1 MHGFN
6 DRKRKVMQLDVDTDD
21 KEEREMTQ
29 QPRARFAALDS
40 SADQGDL
47 MDDEVPGSVKAD
59 TTAATAQVLLPP
71 QQQPGDLNHIT
82 SHTHPR
88 MANPALAAATRGRHR
103 AEAKAAGGP
112 AATDTAS
119 GAEEG
124 HQDSKELFN
133 ETGVPIEPFNLDR
146 EREEGHFDAGGGYIP
161 HNFPQV
167 KDAWL
172 ESVDSA
178 GGIQGT
184 GGDLSVDDPGAHPA
198 NDEDVQ
204 PAPPELPAQ
213 ALKRYR
219 QTVLELLHA
228 GETVPAALRRL
239 SEAGKLQG
247 GVNPPGS
254 PTLDQKLEKK
264 LGGFGQ
270 NSGVHPAQHK
280 PKKGSQTPS
289 QQNSAAIVP
298 ENSAGFERL
307 TEAAEVLLD
316 HGQTNV
322 YSWTREQ
329 AQRQF
334 RHLDNQQQQQPAS
347 QSSKSE
353 AALPSEQPHAVDPQT
368 YQASTA
374 GELTYGKDK
383 AHDMLKLKRQ
393 ELSSEANGGLAQP
406 QDVTGRAAMAPSGL
420 GSAAQFVDESTQP
433 SKPHQVKSQSHK
445 AQMNSPQT
453 SSQPAPV
460 INAVGASSNYTKQS
474 LTPVGSSNPPP
485 HAAQGGAPA
494 APISTQ
500 SQNHHVTSS
509 NVDMASHDAAAAAD
523 ERGLEG
529 TTTRLDKPG
538 LSDPQDIALPGYQV
552 EALGRAQGRKAGA
565 RDQNKPQDLT
575 GTPAEVGQ
583 GNLPGAPVGSA
594 ERPIQK
600 IGATD
605 VPHHTAVEPS
615 YHKAPVTK
623 GKEDASYKQAASAFT
638 VSPTADADQQ

>member
-1 MHGFN
+1 
-6 DRKRKVMQLDVDTDD
+6 
-21 KEEREMTQ
+21 MT
-29 QPRARFAALDS
+29 QPRAKFAALEP

-47 MDDEVPGSVKAD
+47 IDDEVPGSVRAD
-59 TTAATAQVLLPP
+59 TPAATAQDLLP
-71 QQQPGDLNHIT
+71 QQQQ
-82 SHTHPR
+82 
-88 MANPALAAATRGRHR
+88 PAARGRHR

-112 AATDTAS
+112 TATDTAS
-119 GAEEG
+119 GAGEG
-124 HQDSKELFN
+124 LQDSKELFN

-172 ESVDSA
+172 ESVDNA
-178 GGIQGT
+178 GGVQGT

-198 NDEDVQ
+198 NDEYVQ

-247 GVNPPGS
+247 GVKALAS

-270 NSGVHPAQHK
+270 DSGVHPAQK
-280 PKKGSQTPS
+280 QPKKGSQTPS
-289 QQNSAAIVP
+289 QPGSAASVPKDNSAA
-298 ENSAGFERL
+298 FERL

-316 HGQTNV
+316 HGQNDV

-329 AQRQF
+329 AQQQF
-334 RHLDNQQQQQPAS
+334 RRVDNQQEQQPAS
-347 QSSKSE
+347 QGSKSE
-353 AALPSEQPHAVDPQT
+353 AALPSTQPHTVDPQT

-393 ELSSEANGGLAQP
+393 ELSSEPEGGLAQP
-406 QDVTGRAAMAPSGL
+406 QDVTGLATMAPSDV
-420 GSAAQFVDESTQP
+420 GSAAQLLDESTQP
-433 SKPHQVKSQSHK
+433 SKPHQVKAQSHK
-445 AQMNSPQT
+445 SQLDSPQA

-460 INAVGASSNYTKQS
+460 INPVGASSNYTKQS
-474 LTPVGSSNPPP
+474 LAPVAGNPTAALSS
-485 HAAQGGAPA
+485 
-494 APISTQ
+494 IQ
-500 SQNHHVTSS
+500 SQNFGVTGS
-509 NVDMASHDAAAAAD
+509 NVDLASHGDAATAAD
-523 ERGLEG
+523 EPGPE
-529 TTTRLDKPG
+529 TSTSRLDKPG
-538 LSDPQDIALPGYQV
+538 LPDPQDNALPGYQV
-552 EALGRAQGRKAGA
+552 EALGRAQGQKAGA
-565 RDQNKPQDLT
+565 RDQNKPQDLM
-575 GTPAEVGQ
+575 GTPAEIGQ
-583 GNLPGAPVGSA
+583 GNLPGAPLGSA
-594 ERPIQK
+594 ERPIRK

-615 YHKAPVTK
+615 HHQAPATK
-623 GKEDASYKQAASAFT
+623 GKEDALYKQAASAFKGAVHQAGASLPFDKVAAGSIHAQGRKLT
-638 VSPTADADQQ
+638 IVFWDEKFVYFRENRRVYEL